1 MMAPEHVE
9 SVHGAEH
16 QELPSVAARRWLTS
30 ENHAAATTGEC
41 EMLADVTTLTVTEAA
56 EARRSIRKYTDR
68 AVPAED
74 MREILRITGLAPS
87 AFNVQPW
94 RFVVVEDEAAKA
106 ALQQAA
112 YGQKQVGGAPAV
124 VVVYSDMKDALEK
137 VEETVHPGYPEEQ
150 RPAAA
155 EGVLKAFAGKTE
167 EELRAWGAGQSY
179 IALGYLMLAAQSLG
193 YATSPMLGFDPA
205 KVREL
210 LGLPEHVAIP
220 AIVALGEADEA
231 GFPHHR
237 HPVERVASFR

>member
-1 MMAPEHVE
+1 VRK
-9 SVHGAEH
+9 
-16 QELPSVAARRWLTS
+16 L
-30 ENHAAATTGEC
+30 AAAQQEKD
-41 EMLADVTTLTVTEAA
+41 EMLTELTTLTVTEAA
-56 EARRSIRKYTDR
+56 EARRSIRKYR
-68 AVPAED
+68 EQAVPAGD
-74 MREILRITGLAPS
+74 LREILRVAGLAPS

-94 RFVVVEDEAAKA
+94 RFVVVEDAGTKA

-137 VEETVHPGYPEEQ
+137 VEETVHPGYGEEQ

-155 EGVLKAFAGKTE
+155 AGVLKSFAGKSD

-205 KVREL
+205 KVRGIL
-210 LGLPEHVAIP
+210 DLPEHVAIP

-237 HPVERVASFR
+237 HPVERVATFR